1 MQRNGTRQ
9 IVLGVVLGTAMAL
22 LFAGRAHA
30 QPNPQATEEFHHT
43 VPMAANG
50 TVDVAVVIGSIRVA
64 GWDRNEVRVDAVKR
78 GSSKERVAAV
88 KINVNTSGNGIQI
101 EAKYPERRNWFGFTT
116 ADESYYNGNDAV
128 VTDYTL
134 TVPRKARLTQIR
146 TLRGDIVVAGIEGGI
161 SGGAMN
167 GVITAKNVAGQVHLQ
182 AMNGN
187 EEISLVRLD
196 GDVEIE
202 CMRGDVR
209 VTVPSDSNADL
220 RIEALNGRI
229 QSDFGAP
236 STEPGPPHLAAHVG
250 QGGPSLNVR
259 AFGGNVELRR
269 ANDGKRPSAI
279 TAASNVRDHWQ
290 PTPPRPPVPPRPRQ

>member
-1 MQRNGTRQ
+1 
-9 IVLGVVLGTAMAL
+9 
-22 LFAGRAHA
+22 
-30 QPNPQATEEFHHT
+30 
-43 VPMAANG
+43 
-50 TVDVAVVIGSIRVA
+50 
-64 GWDRNEVRVDAVKR
+64 VKR